1 MGFPGCVGV
10 RFWYIGRTQPDR
22 GRNVEQPEQTPERD
36 GVDYSDGKRKISVSE
51 GAWSRLLAT
60 IGGDLRWI
68 VRAIGWG
75 IAFVATCYGVS
86 LLS

>member
-1 MGFPGCVGV
+1 MRRREISVYTGH
-10 RFWYIGRTQPDR
+10 TQDK
-22 GRNVEQPEQTPERD
+22 GRNVDEKPEQQA
-36 GVDYSDGKRKISVSE
+36 GVDYDDGKRKLSVSE
-51 GAWSRLLAT
+51 GAWSGLLST
-60 IGGDLRWI
+60 VGGDLRWV

>member
-1 MGFPGCVGV
+1 MV
-10 RFWYIGRTQPDR
+10 Q
-22 GRNVEQPEQTPERD
+22 EEKQS
-36 GVDYSDGKRKISVSE
+36 GVDYDDGKRKLSVSE
-51 GAWSRLLAT
+51 GAWSRLLST

-86 LLS
+86 LLT

>member
-1 MGFPGCVGV
+1 MAERPKEDEPGFE
-10 RFWYIGRTQPDR
+10 FDDGR
-22 GRNVEQPEQTPERD
+22 
-36 GVDYSDGKRKISVSE
+36 RKMSVSDS
-51 GAWSRLLAT
+51 AMAKLLSV

-86 LLS
+86 LLI